1 MGGASFE
8 RALLDRNWRSLSQ
21 RVIRAI
27 SAEEAGALLEAA
39 EAIPPP
45 VTGMA
50 EEATPFLGALH
61 PTETI
66 SRARRDLQLRQQAL
80 KAYGYRCALTGVK
93 QASPF
98 GTHEVECCHFV
109 PVAVG
114 GANVIQNVIL
124 ICRTFHWLMDNFLIS
139 REDDFRIIW
148 KSTLDR
154 RYVKWLNRS
163 GYARVP
169 REPALRPSLDA
180 IRHHRSR
187 FEKAHS

>member
-1 MGGASFE
+1 
-8 RALLDRNWRSLSQ
+8 
-21 RVIRAI
+21 
-27 SAEEAGALLEAA
+27 
-39 EAIPPP
+39 
-45 VTGMA
+45 MA

-163 GYARVP
+163 GYACRGNRLFV
-169 REPALRPSLDA
+169 RRWTPSA
-180 IRHHRSR
+180 IIGPDSRRHTPDSLLSPV
-187 FEKAHS
+187 AS